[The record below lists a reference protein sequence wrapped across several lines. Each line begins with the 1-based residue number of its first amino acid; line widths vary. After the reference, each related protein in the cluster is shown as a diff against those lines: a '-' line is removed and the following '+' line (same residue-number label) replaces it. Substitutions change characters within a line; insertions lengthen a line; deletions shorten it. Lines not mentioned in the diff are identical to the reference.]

1 MSAPQ
6 VRLQETPTVVIEPA
20 VVETAQQRSTLPF
33 RTGGFGQDVPEYSSE
48 DPTSVAEKEFGLFQ
62 EQAREAGLLAKQQE
76 EMASRASMEVKNPA
90 LNTNIDNPPTSLPQS
105 EGGLMESFGMYS
117 RGALPF
123 IGLSLAGGVISTLG
137 KDAVDYFLRK
147 DNSFER
153 GYKYEP
159 VIVNQIGL
167 DVENTQRI
175 TTSRAQRRK
184 KRH

>member
-1 MSAPQ
+1 MSKPELIKTFPPVELEKKLAQ
-6 VRLQETPTVVIEPA
+6 EERLRMEGE
-20 VVETAQQRSTLPF
+20 ER
-33 RTGGFGQDVPEYSSE
+33 
-48 DPTSVAEKEFGLFQ
+48 
-62 EQAREAGLLAKQQE
+62 LLARQQEERLRMEGEQRLLARQQE

-105 EGGLMESFGMYS
+105 EGGLMESYGTYS
-117 RGALPF
+117 RGVLPF
-123 IGLSLAGGVISTLG
+123 IGLSLAGGVVSALG

-147 DNSFER
+147 DNSFEK

-167 DVENTQRI
+167 DVENTQRM
-175 TTSRAQRRK
+175 TTSRAQQRK